1 VDVLEEN
8 ASADLEADYT
18 VIMNHMSHFSQRPF
32 SERAATWLQQSGLHP
47 LLARLYAAR
56 GLESPDTLSLDLKQL
71 LSPADLK
78 NCLSTASLLADI
90 LENKEPMLIVA
101 DYDCD
106 GATACAVGLRGL
118 QMLGGTDTLIQF
130 LVPNRFTMGYGLTP
144 EVVELAAQQSPKPK
158 YLITVDNGI
167 ASEAGVDR
175 AHQLGIEVIVTD
187 HHLPGDRL
195 PKAMAIV
202 NPNQPDC
209 QFPSKALAGVGV
221 MFYLLVALR
230 AELRK
235 RGKFTAD
242 AQPKI
247 ENLLDLV
254 ALGTVADVAQLDR
267 NNRILVSNGL
277 KRIRS
282 GISQA
287 GIQALFQV
295 AMRDPRKANTFDLGF
310 AIGPRLN
317 AAGRLA
323 DMSLGIRLLMT
334 DNPDEALALA
344 QELDRINRERRVIET
359 GMQEAALAHLAED
372 QLEGT
377 LSERTSICLWNPE
390 WHQGVVGIVASRL
403 KERFNRP
410 AIVFAP
416 ADGASGEEL
425 RGSGR
430 SLTGFHLRDAL
441 DLVSKREPGLILK
454 FGGHAMAA
462 GLTIRKSDFERFD
475 FCFQQVASELLNE
488 ELLQR
493 RQIHDGALELS
504 EFTPEIGDLL
514 AEEIWG
520 QGFPQPVFYGEF
532 EITKQS
538 LMKEKHLRLTL
549 RPLGTDPSASKPF
562 TAVWF
567 NHTQSLP
574 SKAKLAYRLVTDR
587 YQGQVR
593 VQLMIEG
600 HDDSSRA

>member
-1 VDVLEEN
+1 MGVLEKISTFN
-8 ASADLEADYT
+8 LAR
-18 VIMNHMSHFSQRPF
+18 NHFSMSVFSQRPF
-32 SERAATWLQQSGLHP
+32 SDRTASWLQQSGLHP

-56 GLESPDTLSLDLKQL
+56 GIDKPEELSLDLKRL
-71 LSPADLK
+71 LSPVELK
-78 NCLSTASLLADI
+78 NCVSTATLLADI
-90 LENKEPMLIVA
+90 LERKEPMLVVA

-106 GATACAVGLRGL
+106 GATACAVALRGL
-118 QMLGGTDTLIQF
+118 KMLGGPDTPIQF

-144 EVVELAAQQSPKPK
+144 EVVELAAQQNPKPK

-175 AHQLGIEVIVTD
+175 ARELGIEVIVTD
-187 HHLPGDRL
+187 HHLPSDRL
-195 PKAMAIV
+195 PKATAIV
-202 NPNQPDC
+202 NPNQPGC
-209 QFPSKALAGVGV
+209 SFPSKALAGVGV

-235 RGKFTAD
+235 RGKFTAET
-242 AQPKI
+242 QPKI

-282 GISQA
+282 GASQA
-287 GIQALFQV
+287 GLQALFKAAV
-295 AMRDPRKANTFDLGF
+295 RDPRKANTFDLGF

-323 DMSLGIRLLMT
+323 DMTLGIRLLLS
-334 DNPDEALALA
+334 DKPDEAIELAY
-344 QELDRINRERRVIET
+344 ELDRINRERRVIEG

-372 QLEGT
+372 QLAGT
-377 LSERTSICLWNPE
+377 MADRSSICLWNAE

-430 SLTGFHLRDAL
+430 SLIGFHLRDAL
-441 DLVSKREPGLILK
+441 DIVSKRDPGLILK

-462 GLTIRKSDFERFD
+462 GLSIRKADFERFD
-475 FCFQQVASELLNE
+475 ALFQQVANELLND
-488 ELLQR
+488 ELLER
-493 RQIHDGALELS
+493 RHIHDGPLDLS
-504 EFTPEIGDLL
+504 EFTPETGDLL
-514 AEEIWG
+514 AEDIWG
-520 QGFPQPVFYGEF
+520 QGFPQPIFYGEF
-532 EITKQS
+532 EVGQQS
-538 LMKEKHLRLTL
+538 LMKEKHLRLQL
-549 RPLGTDPSASKPF
+549 RPLGDGQLASKPF
-562 TAVWF
+562 TGVWF
-567 NHTQSLP
+567 NRTQPLP
-574 SKAKLAYRLVTDR
+574 TKAKLAYRLVTDR
-587 YQGQVR
+587 FQGQAR
-593 VQLMIEG
+593 VQLMIEA
-600 HDDSSRA
+600 HDEA

>member
-1 VDVLEEN
+1 
-8 ASADLEADYT
+8 
-18 VIMNHMSHFSQRPF
+18 MSVFSQRPF
-32 SERAATWLQQSGLHP
+32 SERTATWLQQSGLHP
-47 LLARLYAAR
+47 LLARLFAAR
-56 GLESPDTLSLDLKQL
+56 GIDKPEALSLDLKQL
-71 LSPADLK
+71 LSPVELK
-78 NCLSTASLLADI
+78 NCISTATLLADI
-90 LENKEPMLIVA
+90 LERQEPMLVVA

-106 GATACAVGLRGL
+106 GATACAVAVRGL
-118 QMLGGTDTLIQF
+118 KMLGGANTAIAF

-144 EVVELAAQQSPKPK
+144 EVVELAAQQNPKPK

-175 AHQLGIEVIVTD
+175 ARELGMEVIVTD

-195 PKAMAIV
+195 PNALAII
-202 NPNQPDC
+202 NPNQPGC
-209 QFPSKALAGVGV
+209 SFPSKALAGVGV

-235 RGKFTAD
+235 RGKFTAES
-242 AQPKI
+242 QPKI

-277 KRIRS
+277 KRIRA

-287 GIQALFQV
+287 GIQALFTAAV
-295 AMRDPRKANTFDLGF
+295 RDPRKANTFDLGF

-323 DMSLGIRLLMT
+323 DMTLGIRLLLT
-334 DNPDEALALA
+334 DQADQALELA
-344 QELDRINRERRVIET
+344 QELDRINRERRGIET

-372 QLEGT
+372 QLAGT
-377 LSERTSICLWNPE
+377 MAERNSICLWNPE

-416 ADGASGEEL
+416 ADGATGEEL

-441 DLVSKREPGLILK
+441 DIVSKREPGLILK

-462 GLTIRKSDFERFD
+462 GLTIRKADFEKFD
-475 FCFQQVASELLNE
+475 TIFQKVADDLLNDELLE
-488 ELLQR
+488 R
-493 RQIHDGALELS
+493 RHIHDGSLALS
-504 EFTPEIGDLL
+504 EFTPETGDLL

-520 QGFPQPVFYGEF
+520 QGFPQPIFYGEF
-532 EITKQS
+532 EIAQQS
-538 LMKEKHLRLTL
+538 LMKEKHLRLQL
-549 RPLGTDPSASKPF
+549 RPLGDGQMASKPF
-562 TAVWF
+562 TGVWF
-567 NHTQSLP
+567 NRTAPLP

-587 YQGQVR
+587 YQGQAR
-593 VQLMIEG
+593 VQLMIEA
-600 HDDSSRA
+600 HDEDQPA

>member
-1 VDVLEEN
+1 MGL
-8 ASADLEADYT
+8 
-18 VIMNHMSHFSQRPF
+18 FSQRPF
-32 SERAATWLQQSGLHP
+32 SERTATWLHQSGLHP

-56 GLESPDTLSLDLKQL
+56 GLESPEELSLDLKQL
-71 LSPADLK
+71 LSPVELK
-78 NCLSTASLLADI
+78 NCISTASLLADI
-90 LENKEPMLIVA
+90 LEQKESMLIVA

-118 QMLGGTDTLIQF
+118 RMLGGPDTPIQF

-144 EVVELAAQQSPKPK
+144 EVVELAAQQIPKPK

-175 AHQLGIEVIVTD
+175 ARELGMEVIVTD

-195 PKAMAIV
+195 PNATAIV
-202 NPNQPDC
+202 NPNQPGC
-209 QFPSKALAGVGV
+209 NFPSKALAGVGV

-235 RGKFTAD
+235 RGKFTNEN
-242 AQPKI
+242 QPKI

-277 KRIRS
+277 KRIRA
-282 GISQA
+282 GVSQA
-287 GIQALFQV
+287 GIQALFQAAV
-295 AMRDPRKANTFDLGF
+295 RDPRKANTFDLGF

-323 DMSLGIRLLMT
+323 DMTLGIRLLLT
-334 DNPDEALALA
+334 DKTDEAITLAH
-344 QELDRINRERRVIET
+344 ELDRINRERRVIET

-372 QLEGT
+372 QLAGT
-377 LSERTSICLWNPE
+377 MAQRTSICLWNPE

-416 ADGASGEEL
+416 ADGSTGEEL

-462 GLTIRKSDFERFD
+462 GLTIRKQDFDKFD
-475 FCFQQVASELLNE
+475 ACFQEVASGLLSDELLE
-488 ELLQR
+488 R
-493 RQIHDGALELS
+493 RHTHDGALEAA

-520 QGFPQPVFYGEF
+520 QGFPQPIFYGEF
-532 EITKQS
+532 EITQQS
-538 LMKEKHLRLTL
+538 LMKEKHLRLL
-549 RPLGTDPSASKPF
+549 VRPLGIAEGKSTSKPL

-567 NHTQSLP
+567 NRTQNLP
-574 SKAKLAYRLVTDR
+574 PKAKLAYRLVTDR
-587 YQGQVR
+587 YQGQAR
-593 VQLMIEG
+593 VQLMIEA
-600 HDDSSRA
+600 HDESAGS

>member
-1 VDVLEEN
+1 
-8 ASADLEADYT
+8 
-18 VIMNHMSHFSQRPF
+18 MSQFSQRPF
-32 SERAATWLQQSGLHP
+32 SERTATWLQQSGLHP

-56 GLESPDTLSLDLKQL
+56 GLESPEDLSLELRNL
-71 LSPADLK
+71 ISPKELK

-90 LENKEPMLIVA
+90 LERKESMLIVA

-118 QMLGGTDTLIQF
+118 RMLGGPDTPIQF

-144 EVVELAAQQSPKPK
+144 EVVELAAQQIPKPK

-175 AHQLGIEVIVTD
+175 ARELGMEVIVTD

-195 PKAMAIV
+195 PKATAIV
-202 NPNQPDC
+202 NPNQPGC
-209 QFPSKALAGVGV
+209 TFPSKALAGVGV

-230 AELRK
+230 AELRQ
-235 RGKFTAD
+235 RGKFTNET
-242 AQPKI
+242 QPKV

-267 NNRILVSNGL
+267 NNRVLVSNGL
-277 KRIRS
+277 KRIRA
-282 GISQA
+282 GISQP
-287 GIQALFQV
+287 GIQALFQ
-295 AMRDPRKANTFDLGF
+295 AATRDTRKANTFDLGF

-323 DMSLGIRLLMT
+323 DMTLGIRLLLT
-334 DNPDEALALA
+334 DDTGEAMALA
-344 QELDRINRERRVIET
+344 QELDRINRERRVIEG
-359 GMQEAALAHLAED
+359 GMQETALAHLAED
-372 QLEGT
+372 QLSG
-377 LSERTSICLWNPE
+377 SMDQRSSICMWHPE

-416 ADGASGEEL
+416 AEGVTGEEL

-441 DLVSKREPGLILK
+441 DIVSKREPGLILK

-462 GLTIRKSDFERFD
+462 GLTIRKSDFEKFD
-475 FCFQQVASELLNE
+475 ALFQDVANDLLTDELLE
-488 ELLQR
+488 R
-493 RQIHDGALELS
+493 KHIHDGALAAA

-532 EITKQS
+532 EVTQQS
-538 LMKEKHLRLTL
+538 LMKEKHLRLML
-549 RPLGTDPSASKPF
+549 RPIGASELAANTKPI

-567 NHTQSLP
+567 NRTQSLP
-574 SKAKLAYRLVTDR
+574 AKAKLAYRLVTDR
-587 YQGQVR
+587 YQGQAR
-593 VQLMIEG
+593 IQLMIEA
-600 HDDSSRA
+600 HDEVPSAQGSRTITPL

>member
-1 VDVLEEN
+1 
-8 ASADLEADYT
+8 
-18 VIMNHMSHFSQRPF
+18 MSLFSQRAF
-32 SERAATWLQQSGLHP
+32 SERNASWLQQSGLHP

-56 GLESPDTLSLDLKQL
+56 GLQSPEELSLDLKQL
-71 LSPADLK
+71 LSPTELK
-78 NCLSTASLLADI
+78 DCLSTASLLADI
-90 LENKEPMLIVA
+90 LEQKEPMLIVA

-106 GATACAVGLRGL
+106 GATACAVGVRGIR
-118 QMLGGTDTLIQF
+118 MLGGSETPIQF

-144 EVVELAAQQSPKPK
+144 EVVELAAMQSPKPK

-175 AHQLGIEVIVTD
+175 ARELGMEVIVTD

-195 PKAMAIV
+195 PKARAIV
-202 NPNQPDC
+202 NPNQGGC
-209 QFPSKALAGVGV
+209 NFPSKALAGVGV
-221 MFYLLVALR
+221 MFYILVALR
-230 AELRK
+230 AELRH
-235 RGKFTAD
+235 RGKFTNET
-242 AQPKI
+242 QPKV

-277 KRIRS
+277 KRIRG
-282 GISQA
+282 GISQP
-287 GIQALFQV
+287 GIQALFQ
-295 AMRDPRKANTFDLGF
+295 AAGRDPRKANTFDLGF

-323 DMSLGIRLLMT
+323 DMTLGIRLLLT
-334 DNPDEALALA
+334 DNTDEAMTLA

-372 QLEGT
+372 QLSGIIAQR
-377 LSERTSICLWNPE
+377 SSICLWNPE

-416 ADGASGEEL
+416 ADGSTSEEL

-462 GLTIRKSDFERFD
+462 GLTIRKSDFEKFD
-475 FCFQQVASELLNE
+475 ACFQEVASGLLTE
-488 ELLQR
+488 ELLER
-493 RQIHDGALELS
+493 HHIHDGVLQAS
-504 EFTPEIGDLL
+504 EFTPEIGDLI

-532 EITKQS
+532 EIIQQS
-538 LMKEKHLRLTL
+538 LMKEKHLRLML
-549 RPLGTDPSASKPF
+549 RPLGAAEDKIGNKPI

-567 NHTQSLP
+567 NRTQSLP
-574 SKAKLAYRLVTDR
+574 ATAKLAYRIVTDR
-587 YQGQVR
+587 YQGQAR
-593 VQLMIEG
+593 VQLMIEA
-600 HDDSSRA
+600 HDETAGV

>member
-1 VDVLEEN
+1 M
-8 ASADLEADYT
+8 T
-18 VIMNHMSHFSQRPF
+18 MSMFSQRPF
-32 SERAATWLQQSGLHP
+32 SDRTASWLQQSGLHP

-56 GLESPDTLSLDLKQL
+56 GITKPDELSLDLKQL
-71 LSPADLK
+71 LSPVELK
-78 NCLSTASLLADI
+78 NCISTASLLADI
-90 LENKEPMLIVA
+90 LERKEPMLVVA

-106 GATACAVGLRGL
+106 GATACAVALRGL
-118 QMLGGTDTLIQF
+118 KMLGGPETAIQF

-144 EVVELAAQQSPKPK
+144 EVVDLAAEQNPKPK

-175 AHQLGIEVIVTD
+175 AHELGMEVIVTD

-195 PKAMAIV
+195 PKATAIV
-202 NPNQPDC
+202 NPNQPGC
-209 QFPSKALAGVGV
+209 SFPSKALAGVGV

-230 AELRK
+230 AELRQ
-235 RGKFTAD
+235 RGRFTAET
-242 AQPKI
+242 QPKI

-277 KRIRS
+277 KRIRA
-282 GISQA
+282 GLSQA
-287 GIQALFQV
+287 GIQALFQT
-295 AMRDPRKANTFDLGF
+295 AARDSRKANTFDLGF

-323 DMSLGIRLLMT
+323 DMTLGIRLLLS
-334 DNPDEALALA
+334 DKPDEAIELAY
-344 QELDRINRERRVIET
+344 ELDRINRERRVIES

-372 QLEGT
+372 QLAGT
-377 LSERTSICLWNPE
+377 MAERSSICLWNPE

-416 ADGASGEEL
+416 ADGATGEEL

-441 DLVSKREPGLILK
+441 DIVSKREPGLILK

-462 GLTIRKSDFERFD
+462 GLSIRKADFEKFD
-475 FCFQQVASELLNE
+475 ALFQSVANDLLNDELLE
-488 ELLQR
+488 R
-493 RQIHDGALELS
+493 RHIHDGPLALS
-504 EFTPEIGDLL
+504 DFTAETGDLL

-520 QGFPQPVFYGEF
+520 QGFPQPIFYGEF
-532 EITKQS
+532 EIGQQS
-538 LMKEKHLRLTL
+538 LMKEKHLRLQL
-549 RPLGTDPSASKPF
+549 RPIGDGQLASKPF
-562 TAVWF
+562 TGVWF
-567 NHTQSLP
+567 NRTQPLP
-574 SKAKLAYRLVTDR
+574 AKARLAYRLVTDR
-587 YQGQVR
+587 FQGQAR
-593 VQLMIEG
+593 VQLMIEA
-600 HDDSSRA
+600 HDEG

>member
-1 VDVLEEN
+1 
-8 ASADLEADYT
+8 
-18 VIMNHMSHFSQRPF
+18 MSQFSRRPF
-32 SERAATWLQQSGLHP
+32 SERTATWLQQSGLHP

-56 GLESPDTLSLDLKQL
+56 GLESPEDLSLELRNL
-71 LSPADLK
+71 ISPKELK

-90 LENKEPMLIVA
+90 LERKESMLIVA

-118 QMLGGTDTLIQF
+118 RMLGGPDTPIQF

-144 EVVELAAQQSPKPK
+144 EVVELAAQQIPKPK

-175 AHQLGIEVIVTD
+175 ARELGMEVIVTD

-195 PKAMAIV
+195 PKATAIV
-202 NPNQPDC
+202 NPNQPGC
-209 QFPSKALAGVGV
+209 TFPSKALAGVGV

-230 AELRK
+230 AELRQ
-235 RGKFTAD
+235 RGKFTNET
-242 AQPKI
+242 QPKV

-267 NNRILVSNGL
+267 NNRVLVSNGL
-277 KRIRS
+277 KRIRA
-282 GISQA
+282 GISQP
-287 GIQALFQV
+287 GIQALFQ
-295 AMRDPRKANTFDLGF
+295 AATRDTRKANTFDLGF

-323 DMSLGIRLLMT
+323 DMTLGIRLLLT
-334 DNPDEALALA
+334 DDTGEAMALA
-344 QELDRINRERRVIET
+344 QELDRINRERRVIEG
-359 GMQEAALAHLAED
+359 GMQETALAHLAED
-372 QLEGT
+372 QLSG
-377 LSERTSICLWNPE
+377 SMDQRPSICMWHPE

-416 ADGASGEEL
+416 AEGVTGEEL

-441 DLVSKREPGLILK
+441 DIVSKREPGLILK

-462 GLTIRKSDFERFD
+462 GLTIRKSDFEKFD
-475 FCFQQVASELLNE
+475 ALFQDVANDLLTDELLE
-488 ELLQR
+488 R
-493 RQIHDGALELS
+493 KHIHDGALAAA

-532 EITKQS
+532 EVTQQS
-538 LMKEKHLRLTL
+538 LMKEKHLRLML
-549 RPLGTDPSASKPF
+549 RPIGASELAANTKPI

-567 NHTQSLP
+567 NRTQSLP
-574 SKAKLAYRLVTDR
+574 AKAKLAYRLVTDR
-587 YQGQVR
+587 YQGQAR
-593 VQLMIEG
+593 IQLMIEA
-600 HDDSSRA
+600 HDEVPSAQGSRTITPL

>member
-1 VDVLEEN
+1 
-8 ASADLEADYT
+8 
-18 VIMNHMSHFSQRPF
+18 MSLFSQRPF
-32 SERAATWLQQSGLHP
+32 SERTATWLAQSGLHP

-56 GLESPDTLSLDLKQL
+56 GLQSPEELSLDLKRL
-71 LSPADLK
+71 ISPVELK
-78 NCLSTASLLADI
+78 NCISTASLLADI
-90 LENKEPMLIVA
+90 LEKKEPMLIVA

-118 QMLGGTDTLIQF
+118 RMLGGPDTPIQF

-144 EVVELAAQQSPKPK
+144 EVVELAGQQTPKPK

-175 AHQLGIEVIVTD
+175 ARDLGMEVIVTD
-187 HHLPGDRL
+187 HHLPGDNL
-195 PKAMAIV
+195 PKALAIV
-202 NPNQPDC
+202 NPNQPGC
-209 QFPSKALAGVGV
+209 RFPSKALAGVGV
-221 MFYLLVALR
+221 MFYMLVALR

-235 RGKFTAD
+235 RGKFTNET
-242 AQPKI
+242 QPKV

-267 NNRILVSNGL
+267 NNRVLVSNGL
-277 KRIRS
+277 KRIRA
-282 GISQA
+282 GISQP
-287 GIQALFQV
+287 GIQALFQ
-295 AMRDPRKANTFDLGF
+295 AAARDPRKANTFDLGF

-323 DMSLGIRLLMT
+323 DMTLGIRLLLT
-334 DNPDEALALA
+334 DNTDEALNLA
-344 QELDRINRERRVIET
+344 HELDRINRERRVIET
-359 GMQEAALAHLAED
+359 GMQETALSHLAED
-372 QLEGT
+372 QLDGT
-377 LSERTSICLWNPE
+377 MAERPSICLWNSE

-416 ADGASGEEL
+416 ADGNTGEEL

-462 GLTIRKSDFERFD
+462 GLTIRKSDFEKFD
-475 FCFQQVASELLNE
+475 ACFQEVAGGLLTDELLE
-488 ELLQR
+488 R
-493 RQIHDGALELS
+493 RHAHDGTLELS

-532 EITKQS
+532 EITQQS
-538 LMKEKHLRLTL
+538 LMKEKHLRLMV
-549 RPLGTDPSASKPF
+549 RPIGSSELKPTNKPL

-567 NHTQSLP
+567 NRTQSLP
-574 SKAKLAYRLVTDR
+574 AKAKLAYRLVTDR
-587 YQGQVR
+587 YQGQAR
-593 VQLMIEG
+593 VQLMIEA
-600 HDDSSRA
+600 HDEAAST

>member
-1 VDVLEEN
+1 
-8 ASADLEADYT
+8 
-18 VIMNHMSHFSQRPF
+18 MSLFSQRPF
-32 SERAATWLQQSGLHP
+32 SDRTATWLQQSGLHP
-47 LLARLYAAR
+47 LLARLFAAR
-56 GLESPDTLSLDLKQL
+56 GIGAPEELSLDLKQL
-71 LSPADLK
+71 LSPVELK
-78 NCLSTASLLADI
+78 GCLSTATLLADI
-90 LENKEPMLIVA
+90 LERQEPILVVA

-106 GATACAVGLRGL
+106 GATACAVAVRGL
-118 QMLGGTDTLIQF
+118 KMLGGADVAIEF

-144 EVVELAAQQSPKPK
+144 EVVELAAEQHPKPK

-175 AHQLGIEVIVTD
+175 ARELGMEVIVTD

-195 PKAMAIV
+195 PKALAIV
-202 NPNQPDC
+202 NPNQPGC
-209 QFPSKALAGVGV
+209 SFPSKALAGVGV

-235 RGKFTAD
+235 RGKFTAES
-242 AQPKI
+242 QPKI

-277 KRIRS
+277 KRIRA
-282 GISQA
+282 GVSQA
-287 GIQALFQV
+287 GIQALFTAAV
-295 AMRDPRKANTFDLGF
+295 RDPRKANTFDLGF

-323 DMSLGIRLLMT
+323 DMTLGIRLLLT
-334 DNPDEALALA
+334 DKQDQALELA

-372 QLEGT
+372 QLAGT
-377 LSERTSICLWNPE
+377 MAERNSICLWNPE

-416 ADGASGEEL
+416 ANSTSGATEEEL

-441 DLVSKREPGLILK
+441 DIVSKREPGLILK

-462 GLTIRKSDFERFD
+462 GLTIRKADFEKFD
-475 FCFQQVASELLNE
+475 ALFQKVADELLND
-488 ELLQR
+488 ELLER
-493 RQIHDGALELS
+493 RHIHDGALALS
-504 EFTPEIGDLL
+504 EFTTETGDLL

-520 QGFPQPVFYGEF
+520 QGFPQPIFYGEF
-532 EITKQS
+532 EIAQQS
-538 LMKEKHLRLTL
+538 LMKEKHLRLQL
-549 RPLGTDPSASKPF
+549 RPLGDGDLAAKLF
-562 TAVWF
+562 TGVWF
-567 NHTQSLP
+567 NRTAPLP
-574 SKAKLAYRLVTDR
+574 AKARLAYRLVTDR
-587 YQGQVR
+587 YQGQAR
-593 VQLMIEG
+593 VQLMIEA
-600 HDDSSRA
+600 HDESQPA

>member
-1 VDVLEEN
+1 
-8 ASADLEADYT
+8 
-18 VIMNHMSHFSQRPF
+18 MSLFSQRPF
-32 SERAATWLQQSGLHP
+32 SERTASWLSQSGLHP

-56 GLESPDTLSLDLKQL
+56 GLQSPEELSLDLKQL
-71 LSPADLK
+71 LSPVELK
-78 NCLSTASLLADI
+78 NCIDTASLLADI
-90 LENKEPMLIVA
+90 LEKNEPMLIVA

-106 GATACAVGLRGL
+106 GATACAVGMRGL
-118 QMLGGTDTLIQF
+118 LLLGGPQTQIQF

-144 EVVELAAQQSPKPK
+144 EVVELAAQQNPKPK

-167 ASEAGVDR
+167 ASGAGVDR
-175 AHQLGIEVIVTD
+175 ARELDMEVIVTD

-195 PKAMAIV
+195 PNALAIV
-202 NPNQPDC
+202 NPNQPGC
-209 QFPSKALAGVGV
+209 NFPSKALAGVGV

-235 RGKFTAD
+235 RGKFTNET
-242 AQPKI
+242 QPKI

-267 NNRILVSNGL
+267 NNRVLVSNGL
-277 KRIRS
+277 KRIRA
-282 GISQA
+282 GVSQP

-295 AMRDPRKANTFDLGF
+295 ALRDPRKVSAFDLGF

-323 DMSLGIRLLMT
+323 DMTLGIRLLLTDDADKAMT
-334 DNPDEALALA
+334 LA

-359 GMQEAALAHLAED
+359 GMQETALSHLAED
-372 QLEGT
+372 QLSGAMA
-377 LSERTSICLWNPE
+377 ERTSICLWNTE

-403 KERFNRP
+403 KDRFNRP

-416 ADGASGEEL
+416 ADGSTGEEL

-462 GLTIRKSDFERFD
+462 GLSIRKSDFDKFD
-475 FCFQQVASELLNE
+475 ACFQEVASELLTE
-488 ELLQR
+488 ELLER
-493 RQIHDGALELS
+493 RHTHDGSLEIS

-532 EITKQS
+532 EITQQS
-538 LMKEKHLRLTL
+538 LMKEKHLRLLL
-549 RPLGTDPSASKPF
+549 RPLGEGAPAKPF
-562 TAVWF
+562 TGVWF
-567 NHTQSLP
+567 NRTQSLP
-574 SKAKLAYRLVTDR
+574 ARAKLAYRLVTDR
-587 YQGQVR
+587 YQGQAR
-593 VQLMIEG
+593 IQLMIEA
-600 HDDSSRA
+600 HDEASAP

>member
-1 VDVLEEN
+1 
-8 ASADLEADYT
+8 
-18 VIMNHMSHFSQRPF
+18 MSLFSQRPF
-32 SERAATWLQQSGLHP
+32 SERTATWFMQSGLHP

-56 GLESPDTLSLDLKQL
+56 GLQSPEELSLDLKQL
-71 LSPADLK
+71 LSPTELK
-78 NCLSTASLLADI
+78 NCISTASLLADI
-90 LENKEPMLIVA
+90 LERKEPMLIVA

-118 QMLGGTDTLIQF
+118 RMLGGPETPIHF

-144 EVVELAAQQSPKPK
+144 EVVELAAKQTPKPK

-167 ASEAGVDR
+167 ASEAGVER
-175 AHQLGIEVIVTD
+175 ARELGMEVIITD

-195 PKAMAIV
+195 PKATAIV
-202 NPNQPDC
+202 NPNQPGC
-209 QFPSKALAGVGV
+209 TFPSKALAGVGV

-230 AELRK
+230 AELRN
-235 RGKFTAD
+235 RGKFTNET
-242 AQPKI
+242 QPKV

-267 NNRILVSNGL
+267 NNRVLVSNGL
-277 KRIRS
+277 KRIQA

-287 GIQALFQV
+287 GIQALFQ
-295 AMRDPRKANTFDLGF
+295 AASRDPRKANTFDLGF

-323 DMSLGIRLLMT
+323 DMTLGIRLLLT
-334 DNPDEALALA
+334 DNADEAMMIA

-372 QLEGT
+372 QLAGT
-377 LSERTSICLWNPE
+377 IAQRSSICLWNPE

-416 ADGASGEEL
+416 ADGSTGEEL

-441 DLVSKREPGLILK
+441 DLVSKREPDLILK

-462 GLTIRKSDFERFD
+462 GLTIRKSDFEKFD
-475 FCFQQVASELLNE
+475 ACFQEVAGNLLNDE
-488 ELLQR
+488 ILER
-493 RQIHDGALELS
+493 RHPHDGSLQPS

-514 AEEIWG
+514 AQEIWG

-532 EITKQS
+532 EIAQQS
-538 LMKEKHLRLTL
+538 LMKEKHLRLML
-549 RPLGTDPSASKPF
+549 RPVGMAAANKPLS
-562 TAVWF
+562 AVWF
-567 NHTQSLP
+567 NRTQSLP
-574 SKAKLAYRLVTDR
+574 AKAKLAYRLVTDR
-587 YQGQVR
+587 YQGQAR
-593 VQLMIEG
+593 VQLMIEA
-600 HDDSSRA
+600 HDESAAT

>member
-1 VDVLEEN
+1 
-8 ASADLEADYT
+8 
-18 VIMNHMSHFSQRPF
+18 MSQFSQRPV
-32 SERAATWLQQSGLHP
+32 SQRTSAWLEQSGLHP
-47 LLARLYAAR
+47 LLARLFAAR
-56 GLESPDTLSLDLKQL
+56 GVQSPDELSLDLKKL
-71 LSPADLK
+71 LSPTELK

-90 LENKEPMLIVA
+90 LEKKEPMLVVA

-106 GATACAVGLRGL
+106 GATACAVAVRGL
-118 QMLGGTDTLIQF
+118 KMLGGPETLIQF

-144 EVVELAAQQSPKPK
+144 EVVELAAHQNPKPK

-175 AHQLGIEVIVTD
+175 ARELGMEVIVTD
-187 HHLPGDRL
+187 HHLPGDQL
-195 PKAMAIV
+195 PKATAIV
-202 NPNQPDC
+202 NPNQPGC
-209 QFPSKALAGVGV
+209 SFPSKALAGVGV

-230 AELRK
+230 AELRN
-235 RGKFTAD
+235 RGKFTNEN
-242 AQPKI
+242 QPKI

-277 KRIRS
+277 KRIRA
-282 GISQA
+282 GICQA
-287 GIQALFQV
+287 GIGALFQ
-295 AMRDPRKANTFDLGF
+295 AAGRDPRSTNTFDLGF

-323 DMSLGIRLLMT
+323 DMTLGIRLLLS
-334 DNPDEALALA
+334 DNAEQALELA

-372 QLEGT
+372 QLAGT
-377 LSERTSICLWNPE
+377 MAERTSICLWNPE

-416 ADGASGEEL
+416 AEGATGEEL

-462 GLTIRKSDFERFD
+462 GLTIRKADFEKFD
-475 FCFQQVASELLNE
+475 AVFQKVASELLND
-488 ELLQR
+488 ELLER
-493 RQIHDGALELS
+493 RHIHDGALALS
-504 EFTPEIGDLL
+504 EFTPETGDLL
-514 AEEIWG
+514 ADEIWG
-520 QGFPQPVFYGEF
+520 QGFPQPIFYGEF
-532 EITKQS
+532 EISQQS
-538 LMKEKHLRLTL
+538 LMKDKHLRLQL
-549 RPLGTDPSASKPF
+549 RPLGEGSLASKPF
-562 TAVWF
+562 TGVWF
-567 NHTQSLP
+567 NRTQTLP
-574 SKAKLAYRLVTDR
+574 EKANLAYRLVTDR
-587 YQGQVR
+587 YQGRAR
-593 VQLMIEG
+593 VQLMIEA
-600 HDDSSRA
+600 HDES

>member
-1 VDVLEEN
+1 
-8 ASADLEADYT
+8 
-18 VIMNHMSHFSQRPF
+18 MSQFSQRPV
-32 SERAATWLQQSGLHP
+32 SERTSAWLEQSGLHP
-47 LLARLYAAR
+47 LLARLFAAR
-56 GLESPDTLSLDLKQL
+56 GVQSPDELSLDLKKL
-71 LSPADLK
+71 LSPTELK

-90 LENKEPMLIVA
+90 LEKKEPMLVVA

-106 GATACAVGLRGL
+106 GATACAVAVRGL
-118 QMLGGTDTLIQF
+118 KMLGGPETLIQF

-144 EVVELAAQQSPKPK
+144 EVVELAAQQNPKPK

-175 AHQLGIEVIVTD
+175 ARELGMEVIVTD
-187 HHLPGDRL
+187 HHLPGDQL
-195 PKAMAIV
+195 PKATAIV
-202 NPNQPDC
+202 NPNQPGC
-209 QFPSKALAGVGV
+209 SFPSKALAGVGV

-230 AELRK
+230 AELRN
-235 RGKFTAD
+235 RGKFTNEN
-242 AQPKI
+242 QPKI

-277 KRIRS
+277 KRIRV
-282 GISQA
+282 GICQV
-287 GIQALFQV
+287 GIGALFQ
-295 AMRDPRKANTFDLGF
+295 AARRDPRSANTFDLGF

-323 DMSLGIRLLMT
+323 DMTLGIRLLLS
-334 DNPDEALALA
+334 DNAEQALELA

-372 QLEGT
+372 ELAGT
-377 LSERTSICLWNPE
+377 MAERTSICLWNPE

-416 ADGASGEEL
+416 AEGATGEEL

-462 GLTIRKSDFERFD
+462 GLTIRKADFEKFEAV
-475 FCFQQVASELLNE
+475 FQKIASELLSD
-488 ELLQR
+488 ELLER
-493 RQIHDGALELS
+493 RHIHDGALALS
-504 EFTPEIGDLL
+504 EFTPETGDLL

-520 QGFPQPVFYGEF
+520 QGFPQPIFYGEF
-532 EITKQS
+532 EISQQS
-538 LMKEKHLRLTL
+538 LMKDKHLRLQL
-549 RPLGTDPSASKPF
+549 RPLGEGSLASKPF
-562 TAVWF
+562 TGVWF
-567 NHTQSLP
+567 NRTQTLP
-574 SKAKLAYRLVTDR
+574 EKANLAYRLVTDR
-587 YQGQVR
+587 YQGRAR
-593 VQLMIEG
+593 VQLMIEA
-600 HDDSSRA
+600 HDES

>member
-1 VDVLEEN
+1 
-8 ASADLEADYT
+8 
-18 VIMNHMSHFSQRPF
+18 MSIFSQRPF
-32 SERAATWLQQSGLHP
+32 SERTASWLAQSGLHP

-56 GLESPDTLSLDLKQL
+56 GLQSPEELSLDLKQL
-71 LSPADLK
+71 LSPVELK
-78 NCLSTASLLADI
+78 NCISTASLLADI
-90 LENKEPMLIVA
+90 LEKKEPMLIVA

-118 QMLGGTDTLIQF
+118 RMLGGPETPIQF

-144 EVVELAAQQSPKPK
+144 EVVELAAQQNPKPK

-175 AHQLGIEVIVTD
+175 ARELGMEVIVTD
-187 HHLPGDRL
+187 HHLPGDNL
-195 PKAMAIV
+195 PKALAIV
-202 NPNQPDC
+202 NPNQPGC
-209 QFPSKALAGVGV
+209 SFPSKALAGVGV

-235 RGKFTAD
+235 RGKFTNET
-242 AQPKI
+242 QPKV

-267 NNRILVSNGL
+267 NNRVLVSNGL
-277 KRIRS
+277 KRIRA
-282 GISQA
+282 GISQP
-287 GIQALFQV
+287 GIQALFQ
-295 AMRDPRKANTFDLGF
+295 AAIRDPRKANTFDLGF

-323 DMSLGIRLLMT
+323 DMTLGIRLLLT
-334 DNPDEALALA
+334 DNADEALNLA
-344 QELDRINRERRVIET
+344 HELDRINRERRVIET
-359 GMQEAALAHLAED
+359 GMQETALSHLAED
-372 QLEGT
+372 QLAGT
-377 LSERTSICLWNPE
+377 MAERTSICLWNPE

-416 ADGASGEEL
+416 ADGSTGEEL

-430 SLTGFHLRDAL
+430 SLIGFHLRDAL

-462 GLTIRKSDFERFD
+462 GLTIRKSDFEKFD
-475 FCFQQVASELLNE
+475 ACFQEVASSLLTDELLE
-488 ELLQR
+488 R
-493 RQIHDGALELS
+493 RHTHDGMLELA
-504 EFTPEIGDLL
+504 EFTPDIGDLL

-532 EITKQS
+532 EITQQS
-538 LMKEKHLRLTL
+538 LMKEKHLRLMV
-549 RPLGTDPSASKPF
+549 RPLGLEASSKPL

-567 NHTQSLP
+567 NRTQSLP
-574 SKAKLAYRLVTDR
+574 AKARLAYRLVTDR
-587 YQGQVR
+587 YQGQAR
-593 VQLMIEG
+593 VQLMIEA
-600 HDDSSRA
+600 HDEAANT

>member
-1 VDVLEEN
+1 MGL
-8 ASADLEADYT
+8 
-18 VIMNHMSHFSQRPF
+18 FSQRPF
-32 SERAATWLQQSGLHP
+32 SERTATWLHQSGLHP

-56 GLESPDTLSLDLKQL
+56 GLESPEELSLDLKQL
-71 LSPADLK
+71 LSPVELK
-78 NCLSTASLLADI
+78 NCISTASLLADI
-90 LENKEPMLIVA
+90 LERKEPMLIVA

-118 QMLGGTDTLIQF
+118 RMLGGPEIPIQF

-144 EVVELAAQQSPKPK
+144 EVVELAAQQTPKPK

-167 ASEAGVDR
+167 ASEAGVER
-175 AHQLGIEVIVTD
+175 ARELGMEVIVTD

-195 PKAMAIV
+195 PNATAIV
-202 NPNQPDC
+202 NPNQPGC
-209 QFPSKALAGVGV
+209 NFPSKALAGVGV

-235 RGKFTAD
+235 RGKFTNEN
-242 AQPKI
+242 QPKI

-267 NNRILVSNGL
+267 NNRVLVSNGL
-277 KRIRS
+277 KRIRA
-282 GISQA
+282 GVSQA
-287 GIQALFQV
+287 GIQALFQAAV
-295 AMRDPRKANTFDLGF
+295 RDPRKANTFDLGF

-323 DMSLGIRLLMT
+323 DMTIGIRLLLT
-334 DNPDEALALA
+334 DKTDEAITLAH
-344 QELDRINRERRVIET
+344 ELDRINRERRVIET

-372 QLEGT
+372 QLAGT
-377 LSERTSICLWNPE
+377 MAQRTSICLWNPE

-410 AIVFAP
+410 SIVFAP
-416 ADGASGEEL
+416 ADGSTGEEL

-462 GLTIRKSDFERFD
+462 GLTIRKQDFEKFD
-475 FCFQQVASELLNE
+475 ACFQEVASSLLTDELLE
-488 ELLQR
+488 R
-493 RQIHDGALELS
+493 RHTHDGALEAS

-532 EITKQS
+532 EITQQN
-538 LMKEKHLRLTL
+538 LMKEKHLRLL
-549 RPLGTDPSASKPF
+549 VRPLGAAEGKSTSKPL

-567 NHTQSLP
+567 NRTQTLP
-574 SKAKLAYRLVTDR
+574 PKAKLAYRLVTDR
-587 YQGQVR
+587 YQGQAR
-593 VQLMIEG
+593 VQLMIEA
-600 HDDSSRA
+600 HDESAGT

>member
-1 VDVLEEN
+1 
-8 ASADLEADYT
+8 
-18 VIMNHMSHFSQRPF
+18 MSLFSQRAF
-32 SERAATWLQQSGLHP
+32 SERNASWLQQSGLHP

-56 GLESPDTLSLDLKQL
+56 GLQSPEELSLDLKQL
-71 LSPADLK
+71 LSPTELK
-78 NCLSTASLLADI
+78 DCLSTASLLADI
-90 LENKEPMLIVA
+90 LEQKEPMLIVA

-106 GATACAVGLRGL
+106 GATACAVGVRGIR
-118 QMLGGTDTLIQF
+118 MLGGSETPIQF

-144 EVVELAAQQSPKPK
+144 EVVELAAMQSPKPK

-175 AHQLGIEVIVTD
+175 ARELGMEVIVTD

-195 PKAMAIV
+195 PKARAIV
-202 NPNQPDC
+202 NPNQGGC
-209 QFPSKALAGVGV
+209 NFPSKALAGVGV
-221 MFYLLVALR
+221 MFYILVALR
-230 AELRK
+230 AELRH
-235 RGKFTAD
+235 RGKFTNET
-242 AQPKI
+242 QPKV

-277 KRIRS
+277 KRIRG
-282 GISQA
+282 GISQP
-287 GIQALFQV
+287 GIQALFQ
-295 AMRDPRKANTFDLGF
+295 AAGRDPRKANTFDLGF

-323 DMSLGIRLLMT
+323 DMTLGIRLLLT
-334 DNPDEALALA
+334 DNTDEAMTLA

-372 QLEGT
+372 QLSGIIAQR
-377 LSERTSICLWNPE
+377 SSICLWNPE

-416 ADGASGEEL
+416 ADGSTSEEL

-462 GLTIRKSDFERFD
+462 GLTIRKSDFEKFD
-475 FCFQQVASELLNE
+475 TCFQKVASGLLTE
-488 ELLQR
+488 ELLER
-493 RQIHDGALELS
+493 HHIHDGVLQAS
-504 EFTPEIGDLL
+504 EFTPEIGDLI

-532 EITKQS
+532 EIIQQS
-538 LMKEKHLRLTL
+538 LMKEKHLRLML
-549 RPLGTDPSASKPF
+549 RPLGAAEDKIGNKPI

-567 NHTQSLP
+567 NRTQSLP
-574 SKAKLAYRLVTDR
+574 ATAKLAYRIVTDR
-587 YQGQVR
+587 YQGQAR
-593 VQLMIEG
+593 VQLMIEA
-600 HDDSSRA
+600 HDETAGV

>member
-1 VDVLEEN
+1 
-8 ASADLEADYT
+8 
-18 VIMNHMSHFSQRPF
+18 MSQFSQLPVSQRT
-32 SERAATWLQQSGLHP
+32 SAWLEQSGLHP
-47 LLARLYAAR
+47 LLARLFAAR
-56 GLESPDTLSLDLKQL
+56 GVQSPDELSLDLKKL
-71 LSPADLK
+71 LSPTELK

-90 LENKEPMLIVA
+90 LEKKEPMLVVA

-106 GATACAVGLRGL
+106 GATACAVAVRGL
-118 QMLGGTDTLIQF
+118 KMLGGPETLIQF

-144 EVVELAAQQSPKPK
+144 EVVELAAQQNPKPK

-175 AHQLGIEVIVTD
+175 ARELGMEVIVTD
-187 HHLPGDRL
+187 HHLPGDQL
-195 PKAMAIV
+195 PKATAIV
-202 NPNQPDC
+202 NPNQPGC
-209 QFPSKALAGVGV
+209 SFPSKALAGVGV

-230 AELRK
+230 AELRN
-235 RGKFTAD
+235 RGKFTNEN
-242 AQPKI
+242 QPKI

-277 KRIRS
+277 KRIRV
-282 GISQA
+282 GICQV
-287 GIQALFQV
+287 GIGALFQ
-295 AMRDPRKANTFDLGF
+295 AARRDPRSANTFDLGF

-323 DMSLGIRLLMT
+323 DMTLGIRLLLS
-334 DNPDEALALA
+334 DNAEQALELA

-372 QLEGT
+372 ELAGT
-377 LSERTSICLWNPE
+377 MAERTSICLWNPE

-410 AIVFAP
+410 ALVFAP
-416 ADGASGEEL
+416 AEGATGKEL

-462 GLTIRKSDFERFD
+462 GLTIRKADFEKFEAV
-475 FCFQQVASELLNE
+475 FQKIASELLSD
-488 ELLQR
+488 ELLER
-493 RQIHDGALELS
+493 RHIHDGALALS
-504 EFTPEIGDLL
+504 EFTPETGDLL

-520 QGFPQPVFYGEF
+520 QGFPQPIFYGKF
-532 EITKQS
+532 EISQQS
-538 LMKEKHLRLTL
+538 LMKDKHLRLQL
-549 RPLGTDPSASKPF
+549 RPLGEGSLASKPF
-562 TAVWF
+562 TGVWF
-567 NHTQSLP
+567 NRTQTLP
-574 SKAKLAYRLVTDR
+574 EKANLAYRLVTDR
-587 YQGQVR
+587 YQGRAR
-593 VQLMIEG
+593 VQLMIEA
-600 HDDSSRA
+600 HDES

>member
-1 VDVLEEN
+1 
-8 ASADLEADYT
+8 
-18 VIMNHMSHFSQRPF
+18 MSVFSQRPF
-32 SERAATWLQQSGLHP
+32 SERTATWLQQSGLHP
-47 LLARLYAAR
+47 LLARLFAAR
-56 GLESPDTLSLDLKQL
+56 GIDKPEALSLDLKQL
-71 LSPADLK
+71 LSPVELK
-78 NCLSTASLLADI
+78 NCISTATLLADI
-90 LENKEPMLIVA
+90 LERQEPMLVVA

-106 GATACAVGLRGL
+106 GATACAVAVRGL
-118 QMLGGTDTLIQF
+118 KMLGGANTAIAF

-144 EVVELAAQQSPKPK
+144 EVVELAAQQNPKPK

-175 AHQLGIEVIVTD
+175 ARELGMEVIVTD

-195 PKAMAIV
+195 PNALAIV
-202 NPNQPDC
+202 NPNQPGC
-209 QFPSKALAGVGV
+209 SFPSKALAGVGV

-235 RGKFTAD
+235 RGKFTAES
-242 AQPKI
+242 QPKI

-277 KRIRS
+277 KRIRA

-287 GIQALFQV
+287 GIQALFTAAV
-295 AMRDPRKANTFDLGF
+295 RDPRKANTFDLGF

-323 DMSLGIRLLMT
+323 DMTLGIRLLLT
-334 DNPDEALALA
+334 DQADQALELA
-344 QELDRINRERRVIET
+344 QELDRINRERRGIET

-372 QLEGT
+372 QLAGT
-377 LSERTSICLWNPE
+377 MAERNSICLWNPE

-416 ADGASGEEL
+416 ADGATGEEL

-441 DLVSKREPGLILK
+441 DIVSKREPGLILK

-462 GLTIRKSDFERFD
+462 GLTIRKADFEKFD
-475 FCFQQVASELLNE
+475 AIFQKVADDLLNDELLE
-488 ELLQR
+488 R
-493 RQIHDGALELS
+493 RHIHDGSLALS
-504 EFTPEIGDLL
+504 EFTPETGDLL

-520 QGFPQPVFYGEF
+520 QGFPQPIFYGEF
-532 EITKQS
+532 EIAQQS
-538 LMKEKHLRLTL
+538 LMKEKHLRLQL
-549 RPLGTDPSASKPF
+549 RPLGDGQMASKPF
-562 TAVWF
+562 TGVWF
-567 NHTQSLP
+567 NRTAPLP

-587 YQGQVR
+587 YQGQAR
-593 VQLMIEG
+593 VQLMIEA
-600 HDDSSRA
+600 HDEDQPI

>member
-1 VDVLEEN
+1 
-8 ASADLEADYT
+8 
-18 VIMNHMSHFSQRPF
+18 MSLFSQRLF
-32 SERAATWLQQSGLHP
+32 SERTATWLAQSGLHP

-56 GLESPDTLSLDLKQL
+56 GLQSPEELSLDLKQL
-71 LSPADLK
+71 LSPVELK
-78 NCLSTASLLADI
+78 NCINTAALLADI
-90 LENKEPMLIVA
+90 LEKKESMLIVA

-118 QMLGGTDTLIQF
+118 RMLGGPDTSIQF

-144 EVVELAAQQSPKPK
+144 EVVELAAQQKPKPK

-175 AHQLGIEVIVTD
+175 ARELGMEVIVTD

-195 PKAMAIV
+195 PRALAIV
-202 NPNQPDC
+202 NPNQPGC
-209 QFPSKALAGVGV
+209 AFPSKALAGVGV

-235 RGKFTAD
+235 RGKFTNET
-242 AQPKI
+242 QPKV

-267 NNRILVSNGL
+267 NNRVLVSNGL
-277 KRIRS
+277 KRIRA
-282 GISQA
+282 GISQP
-287 GIQALFQV
+287 GIQALFQ
-295 AMRDPRKANTFDLGF
+295 AATRDPRKANTFDLGF

-323 DMSLGIRLLMT
+323 DMTLGIRLLLT
-334 DNPDEALALA
+334 DNTDEAMTLAH
-344 QELDRINRERRVIET
+344 ELDRINRERRVIEA
-359 GMQEAALAHLAED
+359 GMQETALSHLAED
-372 QLEGT
+372 QLAGT
-377 LSERTSICLWNPE
+377 MSERNSICLWNPE

-416 ADGASGEEL
+416 ADGNAGEEL

-430 SLTGFHLRDAL
+430 SITGFHLRDAL
-441 DLVSKREPGLILK
+441 DIVSKREPGLILK

-462 GLTIRKSDFERFD
+462 GLTIRKSDFEKFD
-475 FCFQQVASELLNE
+475 DCFQRVASELLTD
-488 ELLQR
+488 ELLER
-493 RQIHDGALELS
+493 RHAHDGALELS
-504 EFTPEIGDLL
+504 EFTSEIGDIL

-532 EITKQS
+532 EISQQS
-538 LMKEKHLRLTL
+538 LMKEKHLRLMVK
-549 RPLGTDPSASKPF
+549 PMGAGASSKPL

-567 NHTQSLP
+567 NRTQSLP
-574 SKAKLAYRLVTDR
+574 AKAKLAYRLVTDR
-587 YQGQVR
+587 YQGQAR
-593 VQLMIEG
+593 VQLMIEA
-600 HDDSSRA
+600 HDESSSN

>member
-1 VDVLEEN
+1 
-8 ASADLEADYT
+8 
-18 VIMNHMSHFSQRPF
+18 MSLFSQRPF
-32 SERAATWLQQSGLHP
+32 AERTATWLAQSGLHP

-56 GLESPDTLSLDLKQL
+56 GLQSPEELSLDLKRL
-71 LSPADLK
+71 ISPVELK
-78 NCLSTASLLADI
+78 HCISTATLLADI
-90 LENKEPMLIVA
+90 LEKKEPMLVVA

-118 QMLGGTDTLIQF
+118 RMLGGQDTPIQF

-144 EVVELAAQQSPKPK
+144 EVVELATQQNPKPK

-167 ASEAGVDR
+167 ASEAGVER
-175 AHQLGIEVIVTD
+175 ARDLGMEVIVTD
-187 HHLPGDRL
+187 HHLPGDHL
-195 PKAMAIV
+195 PKALAIV
-202 NPNQPDC
+202 NPNQPGC
-209 QFPSKALAGVGV
+209 SFPSKALAGVGV

-235 RGKFTAD
+235 RGKFTNET
-242 AQPKI
+242 QPKI

-267 NNRILVSNGL
+267 NNRVLVSNGL
-277 KRIRS
+277 KRIRA
-282 GISQA
+282 GISQP
-287 GIQALFQV
+287 GIQALFQ
-295 AMRDPRKANTFDLGF
+295 AANRDPRKANAFDLGF

-323 DMSLGIRLLMT
+323 DMTLGIRLLLT
-334 DNPDEALALA
+334 DNTDEAMTLAH
-344 QELDRINRERRVIET
+344 ELDRINRERRVIES
-359 GMQEAALAHLAED
+359 GMQETALSYLAED
-372 QLEGT
+372 QLSGAMA
-377 LSERTSICLWNPE
+377 ERTSICMWHPE

-416 ADGASGEEL
+416 ADGSTGEEL

-462 GLTIRKSDFERFD
+462 GLTIRKSDFEKFD
-475 FCFQQVASELLNE
+475 ACFQEVASSLLTDELLE
-488 ELLQR
+488 R
-493 RQIHDGALELS
+493 RHTHDGALELS

-532 EITKQS
+532 EITQQS
-538 LMKEKHLRLTL
+538 LMKEKHLRLMV
-549 RPLGTDPSASKPF
+549 RPIGASELKTDSKPL

-567 NHTQSLP
+567 NRTQSLP
-574 SKAKLAYRLVTDR
+574 AKAKLAYRLVTDR
-587 YQGQVR
+587 YQGQAR
-593 VQLMIEG
+593 VQLMIEA
-600 HDDSSRA
+600 HDEAAGT